1 MLKIINSLKTFSI
14 LAFCGVAF
22 ISAQN
27 PAPSIPTIYAKADSG
42 KIIINWTSEA
52 INSIDDST
60 GYRDFEG
67 FRIYKSIDGGA
78 TWGGPDS
85 RIYYNGEPKG
95 WIPLAQF
102 DLSVEEDSLFCLKA
116 IDCDEIKYKCN
127 DGTDCGSEGD
137 ISECTDETIECAPNP
152 ARGIRVSGIDPL
164 APWVNLG
171 ENTGLEYTYTD
182 NDVYNG
188 KEYTY
193 AVVSYDMGLRSYE
206 LSYVDSAD
214 NKGICT
220 ALDSSESMLAEEV
233 CCIANGGAWDSELD
247 RCTYSDCDICLW
259 EQLFDQVQN
268 WNVTNP
274 DHFADANGAG
284 YPSSECEITEINT
297 VTAIPGFYAENVEN
311 ISFDGVENADGIIL
325 KAEDQTVG
333 NGDKSFLIINEA
345 DLSKSIY
352 RFEIQA
358 GYLLDANSDTVDVFG
373 GYATGAPSLYVYEIT
388 DITNKT
394 PKAYQYINLV
404 IVPDVF
410 NDIITTLGFDLDA
423 SCDYSLDLY
432 DVDICTALLGTKI
445 LDLPGATYTE
455 NGGFIVPEYLVEKF
469 ELKYVD
475 DLGYSGNFTE
485 FIDGLKFRFDN
496 SLRAPSSDLGVA
508 VNSLKYI
515 STNDSGGRDTTLYE
529 NSQFLNFDL
538 KYGSNGSSFYK
549 RPPYS
554 YSIKFSSTPQYE
566 VARTAPSSGCS
577 DNPENT
583 LLPFQ
588 ITNRTTG
595 KVVGVYHTDKGTNY
609 KDSELY
615 SNCETCSST
624 QWCNN
629 GTCKELLG
637 AKDCFWEQGEQIA
650 FKLDSVS
657 TLTEVD
663 TEEYTFD
670 LYLNY
675 AMFGGS
681 PYDSSISYGAGDY
694 IKRSGMR
701 WIARSAIS
709 ANTEP
714 SSWIDSNDDGENDN
728 PWEPVYAW
736 DDGDELIIE
745 PTNWYVDGDAWIA
758 DFSQIGRKTIINKE
772 DLSKISVVP
781 NPYFSHSQFDETA
794 NSRLM
799 WFTHLPT
806 YCYISI
812 YTVSGE
818 LVRSF
823 EHSDE
828 FSGQESWDL
837 RSGNGDEV
845 SPGLYIFTVES
856 GNPSTNIADEL
867 MNGYDEFKHVGKFAI
882 VR

>member
-1 MLKIINSLKTFSI
+1 M
-14 LAFCGVAF
+14 
-22 ISAQN
+22 
-27 PAPSIPTIYAKADSG
+27 
-42 KIIINWTSEA
+42 
-52 INSIDDST
+52 
-60 GYRDFEG
+60 
-67 FRIYKSIDGGA
+67 
-78 TWGGPDS
+78 
-85 RIYYNGEPKG
+85 
-95 WIPLAQF
+95 
-102 DLSVEEDSLFCLKA
+102 
-116 IDCDEIKYKCN
+116 
-127 DGTDCGSEGD
+127 GSEMCIRD
-137 ISECTDETIECAPNP
+137 RIEVCSNENFLNDNSCEEA
-152 ARGIRVSGIDPL
+152 GHT
-164 APWVNLG
+164 WVN
-171 ENTGLEYTYTD
+171 E
-182 NDVYNG
+182 
-188 KEYTY
+188 
-193 AVVSYDMGLRSYE
+193 
-206 LSYVDSAD
+206 
-214 NKGICT
+214 
-220 ALDSSESMLAEEV
+220 
-233 CCIANGGAWDSELD
+233 
-247 RCTYSDCDICLW
+247 
-259 EQLFDQVQN
+259 
-268 WNVTNP
+268 
-274 DHFADANGAG
+274 
-284 YPSSECEITEINT
+284 
-297 VTAIPGFYAENVEN
+297 
-311 ISFDGVENADGIIL
+311 
-325 KAEDQTVG
+325 
-333 NGDKSFLIINEA
+333 
-345 DLSKSIY
+345 
-352 RFEIQA
+352 
-358 GYLLDANSDTVDVFG
+358 
-373 GYATGAPSLYVYEIT
+373 
-388 DITNKT
+388 
-394 PKAYQYINLV
+394 
-404 IVPDVF
+404 
-410 NDIITTLGFDLDA
+410 
-423 SCDYSLDLY
+423 
-432 DVDICTALLGTKI
+432 
-445 LDLPGATYTE
+445 
-455 NGGFIVPEYLVEKF
+455 GGFSVPEYVIEKF
-469 ELKYVD
+469 ELKYLD

-496 SLRAPSSDLGVA
+496 SLGARSADLGVA

-515 STNDSGGRDTTLYE
+515 SSNDSGGRDTVLIN
-529 NSQFLNFDL
+529 NSPQFSIFDL
-538 KYGSNGSSFYK
+538 KYGSNGGAFDK

-577 DNPENT
+577 GNPVNT

-588 ITNRTTG
+588 ITNLTTDR
-595 KVVGVYHTDKGTNY
+595 VVGVYHTDKGTHY

-615 SNCETCSST
+615 SNCTETCSST

-657 TLTEVD
+657 TLTEID

-670 LYLNY
+670 LYINY
-675 AMFGGS
+675 AQYGGA
-681 PYDSSISYGAGDY
+681 PYDSSIAYAAGDY

-714 SSWIDSNDDGENDN
+714 SSWLDYDEDGENDN

-758 DFSQIGRKTIINKE
+758 DFSQIGRKTDIDKE

-856 GNPSTNIADEL
+856 GNSSS
-867 MNGYDEFKHVGKFAI
+867 YDQFKHVGKFAI